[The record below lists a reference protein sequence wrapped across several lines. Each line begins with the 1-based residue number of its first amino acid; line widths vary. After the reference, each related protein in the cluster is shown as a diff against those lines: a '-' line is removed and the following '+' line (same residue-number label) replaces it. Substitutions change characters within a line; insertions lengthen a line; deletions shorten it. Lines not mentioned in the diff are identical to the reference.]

1 MSSGEILLWSGLVCV
16 PGQSMHIQIENAYLA
31 LVLSGEGQ
39 GAGVNKS
46 SQMANSSG
54 LASSP
59 IPAPNMLE
67 LRFEGPAVGWF
78 SWAMPLE

>member
-1 MSSGEILLWSGLVCV
+1 
-16 PGQSMHIQIENAYLA
+16 MHIQRENAYPA

-39 GAGVNKS
+39 GAGANRS

-54 LASSP
+54 LAVFP

-67 LRFEGPAVGWF
+67 LRSEGPAVGWF